1 MPEEY
6 VSGRDIF
13 TLVLAIDTKVTT
25 LVSQAEVLAERARED
40 RAAVERTTS
49 ELSAELDALK
59 TRVYMMLGGVF
70 LVSAVLSGWDAIT
83 ALLGK

>member
-1 MPEEY
+1 MSEEY

-25 LVSQAEVLAERARED
+25 LVNQAETLAERARED
-40 RAAVERTTS
+40 RVAFERTTG
-49 ELSAELDALK
+49 ELSAELDSLK
-59 TRVYMMLGGVF
+59 TRVYMMLGGIF
-70 LVSAVLSGWDAIT
+70 LVSAALSGWDALT